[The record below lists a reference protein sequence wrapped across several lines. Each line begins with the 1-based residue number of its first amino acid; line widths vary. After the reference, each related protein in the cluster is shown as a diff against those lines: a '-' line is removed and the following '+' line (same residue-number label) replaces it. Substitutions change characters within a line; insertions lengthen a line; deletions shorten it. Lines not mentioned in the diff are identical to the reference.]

1 MSQIQ
6 MKRIINLIILFFF
19 LSACTGFKEA
29 GKVLR
34 NEKIKTTDEFLVKK
48 KDPLILPPDYKKI
61 PLPNTKAKKE
71 IDDVDEIKK
80 ILRAPNTQKIE
91 NAKPPSS
98 VENSIL
104 NEIRK

>member
-1 MSQIQ
+1 MSQTQ
-6 MKRIINLIILFFF
+6 MQRTINFIILFLF
-19 LSACTGFKEA
+19 LSSCTSVKEA

-48 KDPLILPPDYKKI
+48 KDPLILPPDYQKI
-61 PLPNTKAKKE
+61 PLPNTKATKE
-71 IDDVDEIKK
+71 TDDIEEIKK
-80 ILRAPNTQKIE
+80 ILKAPKKQKTK
-91 NAKPPSS
+91 NMKSSSS